1 MASVGHIGRSRL
13 SKPGWDRC
21 LYRGVASGGVCCE
34 RGFSDSF
41 HCFRYSGNAKRGI
54 WYAELGKGQADRER
68 FEKFRGASR
77 CFELFRDSARCNRM
91 RRIWGVD
98 LDEIPKELEFMGGGG
113 VNGIRDGEWGQR
125 AGRLGYPQSRRSRHG
140 EARSPRGKGRMNG
153 NSCDGAQI
161 LVRNGFVDLQGVVEG
176 PQGYAQLIADMR
188 VCWVDFGET
197 LARSVGRWRMSVKR
211 ALTLTLSRGERGQ
224 LRTVQFGRRWVGRQ
238 AAIDWKNLKG

>member
-21 LYRGVASGGVCCE
+21 LYRGVASGGV
-34 RGFSDSF
+34 GFSGSF
-41 HCFRYSGNAKRGI
+41 HCFRYFGN
-54 WYAELGKGQADRER
+54 AELGKGQADGER
-68 FEKFRGASR
+68 FEKLRGASR

-91 RRIWGVD
+91 RRIWGAD

-113 VNGIRDGEWGQR
+113 VKGIWNGEWGQR
-125 AGRLGYPQSRRSRHG
+125 AGRSGHPQSRRSRHG
-140 EARSPRGKGRMNG
+140 EARSPRGKGRMNR
-153 NSCDGAQI
+153 NSCNGAQI

-188 VCWVDFGET
+188 VCWADFGET